1 MKFIRFEAEG
11 ILNSFRVPFFRT
23 YHKTFFAPPKSTII
37 GMLCNISLKSQK
49 EFFEILNKELIGVS
63 VVINNISG
71 KTKELWSY
79 KTLKKGETM
88 GKSVV
93 RRDKL
98 FLPTYTIYLQIQD
111 DVLFEDT
118 LKFLASPKSI
128 PSLGLDDELVIIK
141 NVTALSNEVFIQNDT
156 NRINSVF
163 LDKNIKYKIHISEYD
178 KSLKLPTPNLVPTK
192 FTAFDSKGNR
202 ISKEAKEEFL
212 QIEYMNCE
220 VEFLENIESFKD
232 IELDNMVIFY

>member
-49 EFFEILNKELIGVS
+49 DFFEILNKELIGVS

-79 KTLKKGETM
+79 KTLKKGNM
-88 GKSVV
+88 GKNVV

-98 FLPTYTIYLQIQD
+98 FLSAYIIYLQIED
-111 DVLFEDT
+111 DVLFKDILEVLT
-118 LKFLASPKSI
+118 NPKNI

-141 NVTALSNEVFIQNDT
+141 NVTALNNAVFVQNNT

-163 LDKNIKYKIHISEYD
+163 LDKNIKYKVNIAEYD

-192 FTAFDSKGNR
+192 FTAFDSQGNR
-202 ISKEAKEEFL
+202 ISKEVKEEFL
-212 QIEYMNCE
+212 QVEYMNCE
-220 VEFLENIESFKD
+220 VEFLENVESFVD
-232 IELDNMVIFY
+232 MELDNRVIFY